1 MYCQRCNRL
10 VYETKCPGCGG
21 KNLRMPAFD
30 DHCFLA
36 EPEPIWVQAL
46 EDLLRDN
53 GVEYLTRK
61 VHGAALVTKTG
72 IPQRVRFFV
81 PYRDYQRA
89 KELHEAFLNGAFVFE
104 GE

>member
-10 VYETKCPGCGG
+10 VYEAKCPGCGG

-30 DHCFLA
+30 DYCFLA

-53 GVEYLTRK
+53 GVEYLTRR

-81 PYRDYQRA
+81 RYRDYQRA
-89 KELHEAFLNGAFVFE
+89 KELNEAFFNSPFE
-104 GE
+104 FEME

>member
-1 MYCQRCNRL
+1 MYCERCNRL
-10 VYETKCPGCGG
+10 VYGEKCPGCGG

-53 GVEYLTRK
+53 GVEFLTRR

-89 KELHEAFLNGAFVFE
+89 KDLNEAFFNGAFVFE
-104 GE
+104 ED

>member
-53 GVEYLTRK
+53 GVEFLTRR

-89 KELHEAFLNGAFVFE
+89 KDLNEAFFNGAFVFE

>member
-1 MYCQRCNRL
+1 MYCERCNRL

-53 GVEYLTRK
+53 GVEFLTRR

-81 PYRDYQRA
+81 PYRDYQKA
-89 KELHEAFLNGAFVFE
+89 KDLNEAFFNGSFVFE

>member
-1 MYCQRCNRL
+1 MYCERCNRL

-21 KNLRMPAFD
+21 KNLRMPAYD

-53 GVEYLTRK
+53 GVEFLTRR

-89 KELHEAFLNGAFVFE
+89 KELNEAFFNGAFVFE